1 MSTSY
6 DLAEVDRFSAGAV
19 GVPGARTFYIQ
30 VSSGPTVLSFK
41 CEKAH
46 VDALA
51 RALSTLLG
59 DLPPVE
65 APTLPGSLAAP
76 IRAEW
81 SVGSIALGYEA
92 PNDRIMVVLEEFTA
106 ADSDESDDNGQ
117 ARFAITREQA
127 KGFADAGAE
136 LVRSGRPTCPVCAS
150 PIDAVGYSCVCFN

>member
-6 DLAEVDRFSAGAV
+6 DLAEVDRFAAGAV
-19 GVPGARTFYIQ
+19 GVPGARTFYLQ
-30 VSSGPTVLSFK
+30 VTAGPTLLSFK

-51 RALSTLLG
+51 RALTTLLG

-65 APTLPGSLAAP
+65 AAVLPSSLAAP
-76 IRAEW
+76 IKAEW
-81 SVGSIALGYEA
+81 SVGSIALGYEV
-92 PNDRIMVVLEEFTA
+92 PNDRIMVVLEEFA
-106 ADSDESDDNGQ
+106 SEGADADDDGGQ

-127 KGFADAGAE
+127 KGFAEAGAE
-136 LVRSGRPTCPVCAS
+136 LVKSGRPTCPVCAS